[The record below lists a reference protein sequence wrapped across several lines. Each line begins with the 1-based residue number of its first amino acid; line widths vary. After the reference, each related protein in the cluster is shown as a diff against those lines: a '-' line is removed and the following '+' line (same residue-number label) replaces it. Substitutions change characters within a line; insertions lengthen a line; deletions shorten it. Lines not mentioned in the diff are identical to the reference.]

1 MAGGTASERDL
12 RTATSRFGPFTHVT
26 TEKAELYRAIMR
38 TFVRAKQRFN
48 VHLRPEDV
56 VEMLAGTAVPGD
68 PAAHGGLAGAEA
80 QAGASGVAGTGGLA
94 HAGGLPVR
102 DVDAELR
109 SLVGW
114 GNLRGD
120 PDTSRVT
127 TVEDFNRPR
136 FLYQLTPAGEAAE
149 AALATFDEALGRRGE
164 LQAVALSDIH
174 SQLLALLALLGEPEL
189 DAAKAHQ
196 LLRDLAGVFR
206 GLADNAQAF
215 MGSLQRTIDLHDA
228 DLDVF
233 FAYKE
238 QLVEY
243 LQRFIQDLIVTSA
256 RIVEALHAIESHD
269 MAVVLRA
276 VAERE
281 ARDAAPASDATT
293 EGGATAEGSATGA
306 ITTTDA
312 TTTDATPAGA
322 AVTSDG
328 AAQGGVGPVGE
339 RLALWTERW
348 EGLRHWFVGDRLHPP
363 QARLLRERARA
374 AVPALLSVV
383 RVLNERRSG
392 RSDRS
397 ADFRALALWFAQ
409 APSDDDA
416 HRLWRA
422 CFGLAPARH
431 LTVDAATLAARAENP
446 VAPSTPWSEA
456 PPVLVDIRLRKTG
469 RYERRG
475 APNRIRDRSAER
487 RLLAER
493 LAAEEEIVRAARRR
507 LATGVPV
514 RLSEIA
520 ELDNPSFRLFLSLL
534 GDALARSRP
543 GEPTVETT
551 NADGTLSIIL
561 TATADGALATIPTSA
576 GRFTGPDHVLEIHD
590 LLAETA

>member
-1 MAGGTASERDL
+1 MTSAAASDRD
-12 RTATSRFGPFTHVT
+12 RTTTVSRFGPFTHVT
-26 TEKAELYRAIMR
+26 VEKAELYRAIMR
-38 TFVRAKQRFN
+38 TFVRAKSRFN

-56 VEMLAGTAVPGD
+56 VEMLSGD
-68 PAAHGGLAGAEA
+68 PGLGGPAL
-80 QAGASGVAGTGGLA
+80 T
-94 HAGGLPVR
+94 
-102 DVDAELR
+102 DVGAELR
-109 SLVGW
+109 SLVDW

-149 AALATFDEALGRRGE
+149 TALEAFDEALGRRGE

-174 SQLLALLALLGEPEL
+174 SQLLALLALLTEPEV

-233 FAYKE
+233 LAYKE
-238 QLVEY
+238 RLIDY
-243 LQRFIQDLIVTSA
+243 LQRFIRDLVVTST
-256 RIVEALHAIESHD
+256 RIVEVLREIEKHD
-269 MAVVLRA
+269 IAGLLRA

-281 ARDAAPASDATT
+281 ARDAAPDIDTGLNPTSPNPTSLATTGLDATDPDA
-293 EGGATAEGSATGA
+293 GGTPGS
-306 ITTTDA
+306 
-312 TTTDATPAGA
+312 
-322 AVTSDG
+322 
-328 AAQGGVGPVGE
+328 GVVDE

-348 EGLRHWFVGDRLHPP
+348 QGLRHWFVGDRLHPP

-383 RVLNERRSG
+383 LMLNERRSG

-431 LTVDAATLAARAENP
+431 LTVDAATLEARATSP
-446 VAPSTPWSEA
+446 VPPSTPWGAA
-456 PPVLVDIRLRKTG
+456 PPIMVDIRLRRTG

-475 APNRIRDRSAER
+475 APNRIRDRGAER

-493 LAAEEEIVRAARRR
+493 LAAEEDVVRAARHR

-514 RLSEIA
+514 RLSDLA
-520 ELDNPSFRLFLSLL
+520 ELDDPSFRLFLTLL

-543 GEPTVETT
+543 GEPSVETSS
-551 NADGTLSIIL
+551 ADGTLSIAL
-561 TATADGALATIPTSA
+561 TATADGAVATIPTSA
-576 GRFTGPDHVLEIHD
+576 GLFTGPDHILEIHD
-590 LLAETA
+590 LLAETAETA

>member
-1 MAGGTASERDL
+1 MWVAETAVSSSRAPV
-12 RTATSRFGPFTHVT
+12 TRFGPFTHVT

-38 TFVRAKQRFN
+38 TFVRAKRRFN

-56 VEMLAGTAVPGD
+56 IEMLDGD
-68 PAAHGGLAGAEA
+68 PALGGLA
-80 QAGASGVAGTGGLA
+80 
-94 HAGGLPVR
+94 VR

-109 SLVGW
+109 SLEGW

-149 AALATFDEALGRRGE
+149 AALEAYDEALGRRGE

-174 SQLLALLALLGEPEL
+174 SQLLALLAVLAEPEL
-189 DAAKAHQ
+189 DVAKAHQ
-196 LLRDLAGVFR
+196 LLRDLASVFR
-206 GLADNAQAF
+206 GLTDNAQAF

-233 FAYKE
+233 LAYKE
-238 QLVEY
+238 RLIDY
-243 LQRFIQDLIVTSA
+243 LQRFIRDLVVTSA
-256 RIVEALHAIESHD
+256 RIVEVLREIEGHD
-269 MAVVLRA
+269 LTEVLRA

-281 ARDAAPASDATT
+281 ARDAAPDPDVGLERDASDARP
-293 EGGATAEGSATGA
+293 S
-306 ITTTDA
+306 
-312 TTTDATPAGA
+312 AGA
-322 AVTSDG
+322 GPSADSGPSAEAAPAPDAVPSAGPG
-328 AAQGGVGPVGE
+328 AVGE
-339 RLALWTERW
+339 RLAVWTERW

-383 RVLNERRSG
+383 LALNERRSG

-416 HRLWRA
+416 HRLWRT

-431 LTVDAATLAARAENP
+431 LTIDAATLEARTASP
-446 VAPSTPWSEA
+446 VPPSTPWREA
-456 PPVLVDIRLRKTG
+456 PPILVDVRLRRTG

-475 APNRIRDRSAER
+475 APNRIRDRDAER
-487 RLLAER
+487 RQLAAK
-493 LAAEEEIVRAARRR
+493 LAAEEEIIRAARRR

-514 RLSEIA
+514 RLSELT
-520 ELDNPSFRLFLSLL
+520 ELDDPSFRLFLTLL

-543 GEPTVETT
+543 GWSTVETT
-551 NADGTLSIIL
+551 SADGTLSIAL
-561 TATADGALATIPTSA
+561 TVTGDGAVATIPTSA
-576 GRFTGPDHVLEIHD
+576 GLFTGPDHILEIHD

>member
-1 MAGGTASERDL
+1 MAGGATPGRDQP
-12 RTATSRFGPFTHVT
+12 TTVSRFGPFTHVT
-26 TEKAELYRAIMR
+26 VEKAELYRAIMR
-38 TFVRAKQRFN
+38 TFVRAKSRFN

-56 VEMLAGTAVPGD
+56 VEMLPGD
-68 PAAHGGLAGAEA
+68 PGLGGPA
-80 QAGASGVAGTGGLA
+80 
-94 HAGGLPVR
+94 PV
-102 DVDAELR
+102 DVGAELR
-109 SLVGW
+109 SLVDW

-149 AALATFDEALGRRGE
+149 IALAAFDEALGRRGE
-164 LQAVALSDIH
+164 LQTVALSDIH
-174 SQLLALLALLGEPEL
+174 SQLLALLALLAEPEV

-233 FAYKE
+233 LAYKE
-238 QLVEY
+238 RLIDY
-243 LQRFIQDLIVTSA
+243 LQRFIRDLVVTSA
-256 RIVEALHAIESHD
+256 RIVEVLREIEGRD
-269 MAVVLRA
+269 MAGLLRA

-281 ARDAAPASDATT
+281 ARDAAPDLDTNP
-293 EGGATAEGSATGA
+293 
-306 ITTTDA
+306 D
-312 TTTDATPAGA
+312 PAGLDTTGLDA
-322 AVTSDG
+322 MGLGTITASG
-328 AAQGGVGPVGE
+328 SGVVDE

-383 RVLNERRSG
+383 LMLNERRSG

-431 LTVDAATLAARAENP
+431 LTVDAATLEARATSP
-446 VAPSTPWSEA
+446 VPPSTPWDAA
-456 PPVLVDIRLRKTG
+456 PPILVDIRLRRTG

-475 APNRIRDRSAER
+475 APNRIRDRGAER
-487 RLLAER
+487 RLLAEK
-493 LAAEEEIVRAARRR
+493 LAAENDVVRAARRR

-514 RLSEIA
+514 RLSELA
-520 ELDNPSFRLFLSLL
+520 ELDDPSFRLFLTLL

-543 GEPTVETT
+543 GEPSVETSS
-551 NADGTLSIIL
+551 ADGTLSIAL
-561 TATADGALATIPTSA
+561 TATADGTVASIPTSA
-576 GRFTGPDHVLEIHD
+576 GLFTGPDHILEIHD
-590 LLAETA
+590 LLTEPAGTARTA

>member
-1 MAGGTASERDL
+1 MSSGQVSGTV
-12 RTATSRFGPFTHVT
+12 SRFGPFTHVT

-38 TFVRAKQRFN
+38 TFMRAKRRFN

-56 VEMLAGTAVPGD
+56 IEMLAKE
-68 PAAHGGLAGAEA
+68 PAAAGGLA
-80 QAGASGVAGTGGLA
+80 
-94 HAGGLPVR
+94 VR
-102 DVDAELR
+102 EVDAELR
-109 SLVGW
+109 SLEGW

-149 AALATFDEALGRRGE
+149 AALETFDEALGRRGE
-164 LQAVALSDIH
+164 LQTVALSDIH
-174 SQLLALLALLGEPEL
+174 SQLLALLAVLARPEV

-196 LLRDLAGVFR
+196 LLRDLTGVFR
-206 GLADNAQAF
+206 GLTDNAQAF

-233 FAYKE
+233 LAYKE
-238 QLVEY
+238 RLVDY
-243 LQRFIQDLIVTSA
+243 LQRFIQDLVVTSA
-256 RIVEALHAIESHD
+256 RIVE
-269 MAVVLRA
+269 VLREIEKHDLTGVLLA

-281 ARDAAPASDATT
+281 AWDAAPGIDASAGPDDTL
-293 EGGATAEGSATGA
+293 GGTPPRGGDSGDSVVSAGS
-306 ITTTDA
+306 
-312 TTTDATPAGA
+312 GA
-322 AVTSDG
+322 A
-328 AAQGGVGPVGE
+328 GE
-339 RLALWTERW
+339 RLAVWTERW
-348 EGLRHWFVGDRLHPP
+348 EGLRRWFVGDRLHPP

-383 RVLNERRSG
+383 LAVNERRSG

-431 LTVDAATLAARAENP
+431 LTIDAATLEARATSP
-446 VAPSTPWSEA
+446 VPPSTPWHAA
-456 PPVLVDIRLRKTG
+456 PPILVDVRLRRTG

-475 APNRIRDRSAER
+475 APNRIRDRAAER

-493 LAAEEEIVRAARRR
+493 LAVEEEIVRAARRR
-507 LATGVPV
+507 LATGIPI
-514 RLSEIA
+514 RLSELA
-520 ELDNPSFRLFLSLL
+520 ELDDPSFRLFLTLL

-543 GEPTVETT
+543 GQPSIDTT
-551 NADGTLSIIL
+551 SADGTLSIAL
-561 TATADGALATIPTSA
+561 TATADAMVATIPTSA
-576 GRFTGPDHVLEIHD
+576 GLFTGPDHILEIHD
-590 LLAETA
+590 LLAEPA